1 MYDNIKR
8 TIIITGGNKGIGLAI
23 TKKYLKENC
32 KVFVGARSK
41 ILYDGPNKKNLYFV
55 KINAENY
62 QSHLKLA
69 KIAKKKT
76 KRLDLYINNVG
87 LSEWRPIGLI
97 TNEFLNKML
106 SINLKSVFWGV
117 KAATAI
123 GKNNLSIINISS
135 IAGKRGSSN
144 NSAYC
149 ASKFAVNGV
158 TQSLAKE
165 LGKKNIRV
173 NAICPVLI
181 KTEGLV
187 KALNHKFSPAKKNIN
202 KFFKEFSNQNSATGT
217 LPTAE
222 DVASMCYY
230 LSKKESSSITG
241 QCINIDCGVFPQ

>member
-1 MYDNIKR
+1 MIKIVIAIKKLVPKAKPFNPS
-8 TIIITGGNKGIGLAI
+8 IIFIPLVNVEI
-23 TKKYLKENC
+23 
-32 KVFVGARSK
+32 
-41 ILYDGPNKKNLYFV
+41 
-55 KINAENY
+55 
-62 QSHLKLA
+62 A
-69 KIAKKKT
+69 KIVKKT
-76 KRLDLYINNVG
+76 DTN
-87 LSEWRPIGLI
+87 LI
-97 TNEFLNKML
+97 D
-106 SINLKSVFWGV
+106 S
-117 KAATAI
+117 
-123 GKNNLSIINISS
+123 NLSIINISS
-135 IAGKRGSSN
+135 IAGKRGSAN

-165 LGKKNIRV
+165 LGEKNIRV

-202 KFFKEFSNQNSATGT
+202 KFFKGFSNQNSATGN

-241 QCINIDCGVFPQ
+241 QCKNIDCGVFPQ